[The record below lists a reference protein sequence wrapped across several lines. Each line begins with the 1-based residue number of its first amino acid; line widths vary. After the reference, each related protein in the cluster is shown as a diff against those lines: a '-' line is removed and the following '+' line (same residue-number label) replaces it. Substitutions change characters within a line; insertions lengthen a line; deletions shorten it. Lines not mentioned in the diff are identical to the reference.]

1 MSDPSAYYGDFGV
14 AEASARR
21 KRQMSSIANLKSA
34 EFGQLR
40 GQRNL
45 ADIQKKYSQ
54 GFTPQVSSYNRRGLG
69 GVGIKSY
76 IRTSGLERYAESL
89 QRDLGSESLNQQELL
104 ENTIAREGSEQADLE
119 DYLAQLRLQK
129 QQNIIGSAL
138 DIKSMSSY

>member
-69 GVGIKSY
+69 GVGIKSG